1 MRAPRNILIS
11 IHPRHAG
18 RIYAGT
24 KSFEY
29 RRRASGLLERDRL
42 LIYETAPISKIT
54 GEARIEEVQAGSSHE
69 LSMLESDCTERKLV
83 ARYLAGAR
91 RPVALK
97 LVQIVKYK
105 SGKSLKEFGL
115 RYPPRTYQFLEI

>member
-1 MRAPRNILIS
+1 M
-11 IHPRHAG
+11 
-18 RIYAGT
+18 
-24 KSFEY
+24 
-29 RRRASGLLERDRL
+29 
-42 LIYETAPISKIT
+42 
-54 GEARIEEVQAGSSHE
+54 QAGSGHE